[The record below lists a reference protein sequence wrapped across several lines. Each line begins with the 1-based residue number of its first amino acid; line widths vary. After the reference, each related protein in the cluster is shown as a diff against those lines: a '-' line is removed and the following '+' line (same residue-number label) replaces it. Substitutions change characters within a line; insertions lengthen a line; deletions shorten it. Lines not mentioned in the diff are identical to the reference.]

1 MDNMSKNGCFFEKKS
16 SVYAGLKLGAI
27 YSTLI
32 KKIPE
37 VIPPGF
43 SYGCLLDTY
52 NLLAN
57 GIIAYTV
64 VKIKYAISYKKQT
77 KNHVGD
83 MSKNG
88 CFFEKKSSVYAGL
101 RLGAIYSTLRESRG

>member
-1 MDNMSKNGCFFEKKS
+1 MKKHMDDMSKNGWFFEKKS

-64 VKIKYAISYKKQT
+64 VEIKYAISYKKQT
-77 KNHVGD
+77 KNYVGD
-83 MSKNG
+83 MSKMGDFLKRNPVFMRVW
-88 CFFEKKSSVYAGL
+88 C
-101 RLGAIYSTLRESRG
+101 